1 MFSISKLLVRYH
13 EQEVGTLQMSPDNRV
28 CVFEY
33 AKSWLKNGFSL
44 PPLDFHCRKTFLS
57 RNGRHFTGILE
68 FLKTAFPLI
77 TGSFY

>member
-44 PPLDFHCRKTFLS
+44 SPLELPLQEDLFVAQWTPFHG
-57 RNGRHFTGILE
+57 NLE
-68 FLKTAFPLI
+68 FLKTAIPMV

>member
-44 PPLDFHCRKTFLS
+44 SPLKL
-57 RNGRHFTGILE
+57 
-68 FLKTAFPLI
+68 PL
-77 TGSFY
+77 